1 MMIVEPQCGNY
12 GNFLSHYFDKNFV
25 KVISTKE
32 VTKVVDFTRNFFD
45 ESEYLVFPHCAVY
58 DT

>member
-1 MMIVEPQCGNY
+1 MMIVESQCGNY

-45 ESEYLVFPHCAVY
+45 ESEYLVFPHCAY
-58 DT
+58 